1 MHASC
6 SPSVSRLPTTRSAV
20 SNLTR
25 FLDGVVDGRSANARR
40 FRDLIADFAEPFGG
54 LKALTESDRVLVKQ
68 AAALALRAESM
79 QAAIVNGE
87 AVDHDALIR
96 LSGEA
101 RRILSSIKRRAEKP
115 KLPSLQDYITGCT
128 AA

>member
-1 MHASC
+1 MMHADAARIASR
-6 SPSVSRLPTTRSAV
+6 SPTSRSAV

-25 FLDGVVDGRSANARR
+25 FLDGVDGRSANARR

-54 LKALTESDRVLVKQ
+54 LETLGESERVLVKQ

-96 LSGEA
+96 LSSEA
-101 RRILSSIKRRAEKP
+101 RRNLSSIKRRAEKP
-115 KLPSLQDYITGCT
+115 KAPAIHKYIAGRS

>member
-1 MHASC
+1 MQANHARST
-6 SPSVSRLPTTRSAV
+6 SVSLTNRSAV
-20 SNLTR
+20 TNGTR
-25 FLDGVVDGRSANARR
+25 VLNGVDGRSASGRR
-40 FRDLIADFAEPFGG
+40 FRDLIRDFGEPFGG
-54 LKALTESDRVLVKQ
+54 LKALTGSDRVLVKQ

-101 RRILSSIKRRAEKP
+101 R
-115 KLPSLQDYITGCT
+115 
-128 AA
+128 